1 MNTFKRAILFNE
13 DRKKKLRALR
23 DRLDFLP
30 NGTQS
35 KIAKNIGCT
44 RQTVHNVLFS
54 YDDELAARSDFA
66 YQVWKEL
73 ERIVSEP
80 DNVREYDMMK
90 SIVDGLRKG
99 SNIKLEM
106 ALPQFRLI
114 KRKLDKMGIPY
125 TLNKSRGWPNI
136 YTLTP
141 KQLSKAA

>member
-13 DRKKKLRALR
+13 ERKKKLCELR

-35 KIAKNIGCT
+35 RIAKNIGCT

-54 YDDELAARSDFA
+54 YDDELSARSDFA

-80 DNVREYDMMK
+80 DVVKEYNMMK

-99 SNIKLEM
+99 SNIRLEM

-114 KRKLDKMGIPY
+114 KRKLDKMGISY
-125 TLNKSRGWPNI
+125 TLNKSRGWPNV

-141 KQLSKAA
+141 KQLKAA

>member
-80 DNVREYDMMK
+80 DNVKEYDMMK

-114 KRKLDKMGIPY
+114 KRKLDKMGISY

-136 YTLTP
+136 YILTP